1 MSGRAKKLPAAAER
15 LLAKC
20 SVEGLTAKATARLI
34 FEELGLEIPER
45 TVSRRL
51 REFHPDER
59 VRRILAIFVDVVV
72 EKIRSLNTRRKPN
85 DQVAR

>member
-1 MSGRAKKLPAAAER
+1 MPGRAKKLPAAAER

-20 SVEGLTAKATARLI
+20 SLEGLTAKATARLI

-51 REFHPDER
+51 REFHPDEK
-59 VRRILAIFVDVVV
+59 VRRILGIFLDLCI
-72 EKIRSLNTRRKPN
+72 EKIRTLNTRRKPN
-85 DQVAR
+85 DQVTR